1 MYLGV
6 DWGSKTIGLAVGSE
20 IPYEL
25 VTIRNDKKAIEKIAQ
40 LCVQE
45 KIERI
50 IIGMPVLESG
60 DKGDLA
66 DKVEDFGRQL
76 KEKTNL
82 PVYFEPENLTTQTAL
97 ELLKEEGM
105 RPDDIEKKVDQTAAR
120 LILEQYIANIEED
133 ISQEA
138 L

>member
-6 DWGSKTIGLAVGSE
+6 DWGSKMIGLAVGSE

-25 VTIRNDKKAIEKIAQ
+25 ATIRNDKGAIEKIAQ

-50 IIGMPVLESG
+50 VIGMPVLESG
-60 DKGDLA
+60 DKGNLA
-66 DKVEDFGRQL
+66 DKVEYFGRQL

-82 PVYFEPENLTTQTAL
+82 PIYFEPENLTTQTAL

-133 ISQEA
+133 ILQEA

>member
-6 DWGSKTIGLAVGSE
+6 DWGSKMIGLAVGSE

-25 VTIRNDKKAIEKIAQ
+25 ATIRNDKGAIEKIAQ

-50 IIGMPVLESG
+50 VIGMPVLESG
-60 DKGDLA
+60 DKGNLA
-66 DKVEDFGRQL
+66 NKVEYFGRQL

-82 PVYFEPENLTTQTAL
+82 PIYFEPENLTTQTAL

>member
-6 DWGSKTIGLAVGSE
+6 DWGSKMIGLAVGSE

-25 VTIRNDKKAIEKIAQ
+25 ATIRNDKGAIEKIAQ

-50 IIGMPVLESG
+50 VIGMPVLESG
-60 DKGDLA
+60 DKGNLA
-66 DKVEDFGRQL
+66 DKVEYFGRQL

-82 PVYFEPENLTTQTAL
+82 PIYFEPENLTTQTAL

-138 L
+138 R

>member
-6 DWGSKTIGLAVGSE
+6 DWGTKNIGLAVGSE

-25 VTIRNDKKAIEKIAQ
+25 ATISNDSRAIEKIAR
-40 LCVQE
+40 LCLQE

-50 IIGMPVLESG
+50 VIGMPILESG
-60 DKGDLA
+60 ERGNFA
-66 DKVEDFGRQL
+66 DRVESFGLKL
-76 KEKTNL
+76 KEATKL
-82 PVYFEPENLTTQTAL
+82 PIFFEPENLTTQTAL
-97 ELLKEEGM
+97 ELLKEGGASPKE
-105 RPDDIEKKVDQTAAR
+105 IETKIDQTAAK
-120 LILEQYIANIEED
+120 LILEQYIVNKEE

>member
-6 DWGSKTIGLAVGSE
+6 DWGSKMIGLAVGSE

-25 VTIRNDKKAIEKIAQ
+25 ATIRNDKGAIEKIAQ

-50 IIGMPVLESG
+50 VIGMPVLESG
-60 DKGDLA
+60 DKGNLA
-66 DKVEDFGRQL
+66 DKVEYFGRQL

-82 PVYFEPENLTTQTAL
+82 PIYFEPENLTTQTAL

>member
-6 DWGSKTIGLAVGSE
+6 DWGSKMIGLAVGSE

-25 VTIRNDKKAIEKIAQ
+25 ATIRNDKGAIEKIAQ

-50 IIGMPVLESG
+50 VIGMPVLESG
-60 DKGDLA
+60 DKGNLA

-82 PVYFEPENLTTQTAL
+82 PIYFEPENLTTQTAL

>member
-6 DWGSKTIGLAVGSE
+6 DWGSKMIGLAVGSE

-25 VTIRNDKKAIEKIAQ
+25 ATIRNDKGAIEKIAQ

-50 IIGMPVLESG
+50 VIGMPVLESG
-60 DKGDLA
+60 DKGNLA
-66 DKVEDFGRQL
+66 DKVEYFGRQL

-82 PVYFEPENLTTQTAL
+82 PIYFEPENLTTQTAL

-105 RPDDIEKKVDQTAAR
+105 RPDDIGKKVDQTAAR

>member
-6 DWGSKTIGLAVGSE
+6 DWGSKMIGLAVGSE

-25 VTIRNDKKAIEKIAQ
+25 ATIRNDKGAIEKIAQ

-45 KIERI
+45 KIEKI
-50 IIGMPVLESG
+50 VIGMPVLESG
-60 DKGDLA
+60 DKGNLA
-66 DKVEDFGRQL
+66 DKVEYFGRQL

-82 PVYFEPENLTTQTAL
+82 PIYFEPENLTTQTAL

>member
-6 DWGSKTIGLAVGSE
+6 DWGSKMIGLAVGSE

-25 VTIRNDKKAIEKIAQ
+25 ATIRNDKGAIEKIAQ

-45 KIERI
+45 KIEWI
-50 IIGMPVLESG
+50 VIGMPVLESG
-60 DKGDLA
+60 DKGNLA
-66 DKVEDFGRQL
+66 DKVEYFGRQL

-82 PVYFEPENLTTQTAL
+82 PIYFEPENLTTQTAL

>member
-6 DWGSKTIGLAVGSE
+6 DWGSKMIGLAVGSE

-25 VTIRNDKKAIEKIAQ
+25 ATIRNDKGAIEKIAQ

-50 IIGMPVLESG
+50 VIGMPVLESG
-60 DKGDLA
+60 DKGNLA
-66 DKVEDFGRQL
+66 DKVEYFGRQL

-82 PVYFEPENLTTQTAL
+82 PIYFEPENLTTQTAL

-105 RPDDIEKKVDQTAAR
+105 RPDGIEKKVDQTAAR

>member
-1 MYLGV
+1 
-6 DWGSKTIGLAVGSE
+6 
-20 IPYEL
+20 
-25 VTIRNDKKAIEKIAQ
+25 
-40 LCVQE
+40 
-45 KIERI
+45 
-50 IIGMPVLESG
+50 MPVLESG
-60 DKGDLA
+60 DKGNLA
-66 DKVEDFGRQL
+66 DKVEYFGRQL

-82 PVYFEPENLTTQTAL
+82 PIYFEPENLTTQTAL

>member
-6 DWGSKTIGLAVGSE
+6 DWGSKMIGLAVGSE

-25 VTIRNDKKAIEKIAQ
+25 ATIRNDKGAIEKIAQ

-50 IIGMPVLESG
+50 VIGMPVLESG
-60 DKGDLA
+60 DKGNLA

-97 ELLKEEGM
+97 ELLREEGM
-105 RPDDIEKKVDQTAAR
+105 KPDDIGKKVDQTAAR

>member
-6 DWGSKTIGLAVGSE
+6 DWGSKMIGLAVGSE

-25 VTIRNDKKAIEKIAQ
+25 ATIRNDKGAIEKIAQ

-50 IIGMPVLESG
+50 VIGMPVLESG
-60 DKGDLA
+60 DKGNLA

>member
-6 DWGSKTIGLAVGSE
+6 DWGSKMIGLAVGSE

-25 VTIRNDKKAIEKIAQ
+25 ATIRNDKGAIEKIAQ

-50 IIGMPVLESG
+50 VIGMPILESG
-60 DKGDLA
+60 DKGNLA
-66 DKVEDFGRQL
+66 DKVEYFGRQL

-82 PVYFEPENLTTQTAL
+82 PIYFEPENLTTQTAL
-97 ELLKEEGM
+97 ELLREEGIK
-105 RPDDIEKKVDQTAAR
+105 PDDIEKKVDQIAAR

>member
-25 VTIRNDKKAIEKIAQ
+25 ATIRNDKEAIEKIAK
-40 LCVQE
+40 LCAEE

-50 IIGMPVLESG
+50 VIGMPVLESG
-60 DKGDLA
+60 DKGNLA

-97 ELLKEEGM
+97 ELLREEGM
-105 RPDDIEKKVDQTAAR
+105 KPDDIEKKVDQTAAR